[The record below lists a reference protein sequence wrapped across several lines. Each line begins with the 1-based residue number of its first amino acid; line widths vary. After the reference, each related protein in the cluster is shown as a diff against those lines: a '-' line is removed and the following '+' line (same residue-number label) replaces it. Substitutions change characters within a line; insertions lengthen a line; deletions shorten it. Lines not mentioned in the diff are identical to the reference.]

1 MAAPDAREHKS
12 IYMFEMMERI
22 GIDPGLRVVPRL
34 SLSYLTAFHR
44 CHSCP
49 SKLTCR
55 AWLNNT
61 HTPVTFAP
69 RFCPNA
75 DIFFELQ
82 VDYPGSW
89 RTT

>member
-55 AWLNNT
+55 AWL
-61 HTPVTFAP
+61 
-69 RFCPNA
+69 
-75 DIFFELQ
+75 
-82 VDYPGSW
+82 
-89 RTT
+89 